1 MSSSVGA
8 PSVLEPFFAGG
19 FFSGSSSSDSIS
31 SSSSGS
37 SSSLVTSLRFFFD
50 AGGAA
55 RLGRPLEF
63 FFWGV
68 DLGVADLRAG
78 FFPF

>member
-8 PSVLEPFFAGG
+8 PSVLEPFLAGG
-19 FFSGSSSSDSIS
+19 FFSGSSSSDSI

-68 DLGVADLRAG
+68 DLGVAGLRAG